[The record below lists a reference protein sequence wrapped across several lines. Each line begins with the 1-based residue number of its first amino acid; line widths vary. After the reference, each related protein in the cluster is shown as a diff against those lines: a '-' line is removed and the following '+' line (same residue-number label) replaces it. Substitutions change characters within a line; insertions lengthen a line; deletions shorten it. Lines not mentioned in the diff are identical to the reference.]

1 MNFFLITPTLQQGG
15 AERVIIEL
23 ANEFCTYKEVKV
35 HLVLLAKSE
44 DFYSVDKRIK
54 IHRLGFEN
62 EGKIQKLLSELR
74 TLKNLRSLFKRECPD
89 TILSFQERF
98 NSFAIIASFGMGIP
112 IYVSDRSNPL
122 KPLSYFNEKLR
133 KYTYKH
139 ASGIIAQTTFAK
151 EILTKKIK
159 NKNIKVIPNPI
170 KNIKLYP
177 EVEREKI
184 ILNVGRLVPEK
195 GQKYLIDAFSRI
207 DGKDWKL
214 VILGEGVLRS
224 ELEMQITQLKIQ
236 DKVELLGSVK
246 NVDSWLA
253 KSSIF
258 AFPSISEGFP
268 NALAEAMISG
278 IACVSFDCKTGPSDL
293 IINEVNGFLI
303 KVGDVHN
310 FTLKIQKLIDNAELN
325 EKISMEARKISDQLN
340 SKTISQIYFEFCIK

>member
-1 MNFFLITPTLQQGG
+1 
-15 AERVIIEL
+15 
-23 ANEFCTYKEVKV
+23 
-35 HLVLLAKSE
+35 
-44 DFYSVDKRIK
+44 
-54 IHRLGFEN
+54 
-62 EGKIQKLLSELR
+62 
-74 TLKNLRSLFKRECPD
+74 
-89 TILSFQERF
+89 
-98 NSFAIIASFGMGIP
+98 
-112 IYVSDRSNPL
+112 
-122 KPLSYFNEKLR
+122 
-133 KYTYKH
+133 
-139 ASGIIAQTTFAK
+139 
-151 EILTKKIK
+151 
-159 NKNIKVIPNPI
+159 
-170 KNIKLYP
+170 
-177 EVEREKI
+177 
-184 ILNVGRLVPEK
+184 
-195 GQKYLIDAFSRI
+195 
-207 DGKDWKL
+207 
-214 VILGEGVLRS
+214 
-224 ELEMQITQLKIQ
+224 MQITQLKIQ